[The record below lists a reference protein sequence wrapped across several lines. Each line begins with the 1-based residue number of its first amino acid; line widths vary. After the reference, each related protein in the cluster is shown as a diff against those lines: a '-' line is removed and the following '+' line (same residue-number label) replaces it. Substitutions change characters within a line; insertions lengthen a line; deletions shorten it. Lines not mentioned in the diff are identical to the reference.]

1 MPDTLPIETLWL
13 TILRTQPMCLW
24 VRWRGR
30 RKHSQ
35 CTAFPLTGTLLGL
48 AVAYQEGRMGWS
60 DLKIPAGIWIDRL
73 EECPEE
79 LAGASDEEVR
89 AIVAELRKLHPDGV

>member
-1 MPDTLPIETLWL
+1 MQYLL
-13 TILRTQPMCLW
+13 TGVHQYWGGTIPTTFT
-24 VRWRGR
+24 VRCYPTEWQFYR
-30 RKHSQ
+30 RHRH
-35 CTAFPLTGTLLGL
+35 PTGTLELL
-48 AVAYQEGRMGWS
+48 MKNPNV
-60 DLKIPAGIWIDRL
+60 PAGIWIDRL